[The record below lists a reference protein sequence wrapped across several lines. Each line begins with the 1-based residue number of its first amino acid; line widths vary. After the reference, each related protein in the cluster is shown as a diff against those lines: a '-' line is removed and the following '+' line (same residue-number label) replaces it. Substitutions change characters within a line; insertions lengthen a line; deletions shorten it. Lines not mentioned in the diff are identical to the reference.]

1 MKTSFQFFFAL
12 LIVIAFCGGCSR
24 EGCTDPS
31 ATNYN
36 SKATKGDGSCR
47 YVCNATNY
55 TGSGSCGSGYVVVGG
70 GYCCPASKPY
80 TCASATS
87 CYATCE
93 DAKAAGCSSV
103 EKGISQTGGGGGNS
117 GYVCSGS
124 SCSYVSSGASYTS
137 LSSCQSSCG
146 GSGSC
151 SSTNYTGAANC
162 GSGYVGV
169 GGYCCPN
176 GSPYYCSATNLCYT
190 TCQNAKSAGCSTPI
204 KGIYQTNG
212 GGSAGYNCNS
222 GTCSYV
228 SSGASY
234 ASLSSCQSSC
244 GGSSAGYVCSGGSC
258 SYVSSGSSYTSLSSC
273 QSSCGGG
280 SSQVVFYTTKSTYGQ
295 INIFVNNSQRG
306 TITQYYSATPS
317 CGASG
322 CVTVTITNQN
332 NTWYAE
338 NTAGTYTWTGSFQLS
353 SGCNTV
359 QLN

>member
-1 MKTSFQFFFAL
+1 ML
-12 LIVIAFCGGCSR
+12 IAFLYGGCAK
-24 EGCTDPS
+24 EGCTDPT

-36 SKATKGDGSCR
+36 SKATKSDGSCR

-234 ASLSSCQSSC
+234 ASLSSCQSNC
-244 GGSSAGYVCSGGSC
+244 GGGSAGYVCSGGSC
-258 SYVSSGSSYTSLSSC
+258 SYVSSGANYTSLSSC
-273 QSSCGGG
+273 QSNCA
-280 SSQVVFYTTKSTYGQ
+280 SSTTQ
-295 INIFVNNSQRG
+295 FMFWNSNSSSG
-306 TITQYYSATPS
+306 TISVYLDGSYVGGISSYYTSAPP

-322 CVTVTITNQN
+322 AVTVTTSSGSHTVSA
-332 NTWYAE
+332 TWS
-338 NTAGTYTWTGSFQLS
+338 NGGTYGPDVVQISGSCAKFQF
-353 SGCNTV
+353 
-359 QLN
+359 Q